1 MKSKKNI
8 KKLRNNKSKINKK
21 NKRKLK
27 SNRKTNKKIT
37 GGANKPFTVTVT
49 SDAHGEQE
57 VHVIY
62 TDKIH
67 NAITRAFG
75 FRENEKVLEVSYG
88 DEPVDSHESFKD
100 IGIEDG
106 GRLSVAIY
114 DSPKF
119 NNQNCIS
126 RIGFENLKKDK
137 QILRSNGRGGESW
150 EFDEQVHGGKGYM
163 GRTLTTDQLIASE
176 CDMEKYLSDNN
187 YKMENSFVDHG
198 DSRGSGSHFELYRSQ
213 RNPLPLFTPA
223 ANGDNLVRDLEAA
236 ILVEH
241 AAEHYETEERLR
253 RWHKTMTT
261 HNDED
266 YKKYARE
273 RARDF
278 LAKHK

>member
-106 GRLSVAIY
+106 GRLSVVIL
-114 DSPKF
+114 D
-119 NNQNCIS
+119 
-126 RIGFENLKKDK
+126 REN
-137 QILRSNGRGGESW
+137 
-150 EFDEQVHGGKGYM
+150 V
-163 GRTLTTDQLIASE
+163 
-176 CDMEKYLSDNN
+176 
-187 YKMENSFVDHG
+187 
-198 DSRGSGSHFELYRSQ
+198 
-213 RNPLPLFTPA
+213 
-223 ANGDNLVRDLEAA
+223 VRDLEAA
-236 ILVEH
+236 IEVESDDQ
-241 AAEHYETEERLR
+241 TKVRLE

-261 HNDED
+261 PDKDED
-266 YKKYARE
+266 YKKFACKL
-273 RARDF
+273 AIIF
-278 LAKHK
+278 LTKNK